1 MNKPLFEQIYETYK
15 KYILLGIYKPGDKL
29 PSVREVAKKMG
40 VNPHTVNRGF
50 LMLEEE
56 GLVETI
62 FKKGSFVKSIETNNK
77 IIKQFEKDLIKYKS
91 NGLTKLDALETLK
104 KVYGDNND

>member
-29 PSVREVAKKMG
+29 PSVREVGEKMG

-62 FKKGSFVKSIETNNK
+62 FKKGSFVRATNNK
-77 IIKQFEKDLIKYKS
+77 KSIITELVKDLNNYKLKGIS
-91 NGLTKLDALETLK
+91 KDEILKVLK

>member
-1 MNKPLFEQIYETYK
+1 MNKPLFEQIYEAYK
-15 KYILLGIYKPGDKL
+15 KHILLGVYEPGDKL
-29 PSVREVAKKMG
+29 PSVREVGEKMG
-40 VNPHTVNRGF
+40 VNPRTVNRGF

-77 IIKQFEKDLIKYKS
+77 IIKQFEKDLIKFKS
-91 NGLTKLDALETLK
+91 NGLTKIDVIEALK